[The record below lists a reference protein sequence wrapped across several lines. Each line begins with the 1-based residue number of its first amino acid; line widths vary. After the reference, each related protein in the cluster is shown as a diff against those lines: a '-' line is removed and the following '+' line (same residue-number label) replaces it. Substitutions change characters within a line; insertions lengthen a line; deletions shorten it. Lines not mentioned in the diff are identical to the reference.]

1 MTSLSYTQS
10 PYYRPDIDGLRAI
23 AITWVVL
30 CHAFP
35 NYFGGGF
42 IGVDIFFAISGYLIS
57 SIIFKGLGKGNFSFL
72 EFYAKRSRRIF
83 PALIFVLVV
92 GLIIGALFLTP
103 REFKEMGKSAFFG
116 SVFFENFKL
125 ARGADYFD
133 LSIARNAYMHL
144 WSLGVEEQFYLV
156 FPAIVFVAWKWLK
169 GRILGV
175 LLLMVGL
182 SLATGLYYQPIS
194 DSKAYFW
201 PHCRFWQLGAGVLL
215 AYVHYRATD
224 TNTYGAIRRFFERN
238 GTFFSLAA
246 SAGLVAI
253 LFTYGSVTDA
263 YPGVWAIFPTLCAVF
278 LIASGKEAWFNKAVL
293 SRSSMVYVG
302 WLSYPIYLWHWV
314 FLSIAFSSYA
324 GHIPTHVKWIAILL
338 ACLFAYV
345 SFTFIEVPIRKMKA
359 DKKMLIG
366 TIVALLGTAL
376 LGGAVS
382 KTDGVPQRLSSD
394 LRQALTTITNDRQ
407 TPEANRCTDNPIFD
421 CWTQTGK
428 QDGNVLLIGNSH
440 TEHLKSVF
448 ASFAPNFAR
457 VDIYA
462 AGGTRPLEDV
472 VQRFTEKQLI
482 RDGKAHAVLD
492 AVHRSPAKLVVI
504 SNTWG
509 NINPDEEV
517 LLKDG
522 SKSTFEAV
530 FKQTMLNII
539 NSGKKIAFMIDNPT
553 MPNEMEN
560 CMGIRPINLTKG
572 ECGIA
577 RKAYDNQSASQR
589 EYFTKWALAYPD
601 QIFVIE
607 SGAALCNDE
616 CCSMLGKNK
625 EPLYTDTDHLTDAG
639 AKLVSERA
647 WLSITPILKDI
658 LEKP

>member
-1 MTSLSYTQS
+1 M
-10 PYYRPDIDGLRAI
+10 
-23 AITWVVL
+23 
-30 CHAFP
+30 
-35 NYFGGGF
+35 
-42 IGVDIFFAISGYLIS
+42 
-57 SIIFKGLGKGNFSFL
+57 
-72 EFYAKRSRRIF
+72 
-83 PALIFVLVV
+83 LVV
-92 GLIIGALFLTP
+92 GLIIGGLFLTP
-103 REFKEMGKSAFFG
+103 KEFKEMGKSAFFG
-116 SVFFENFKL
+116 SAFFENFKW

-156 FPAIVFVAWKWLK
+156 FPAIVFVA
-169 GRILGV
+169 
-175 LLLMVGL
+175 
-182 SLATGLYYQPIS
+182 S
-194 DSKAYFW
+194 
-201 PHCRFWQLGAGVLL
+201 
-215 AYVHYRATD
+215 
-224 TNTYGAIRRFFERN
+224 
-238 GTFFSLAA
+238 
-246 SAGLVAI
+246 
-253 LFTYGSVTDA
+253 
-263 YPGVWAIFPTLCAVF
+263 
-278 LIASGKEAWFNKAVL
+278 
-293 SRSSMVYVG
+293 
-302 WLSYPIYLWHWV
+302 
-314 FLSIAFSSYA
+314 
-324 GHIPTHVKWIAILL
+324 
-338 ACLFAYV
+338 
-345 SFTFIEVPIRKMKA
+345 
-359 DKKMLIG
+359 
-366 TIVALLGTAL
+366 
-376 LGGAVS
+376 
-382 KTDGVPQRLSSD
+382 
-394 LRQALTTITNDRQ
+394 
-407 TPEANRCTDNPIFD
+407 IFD

-492 AVHRSPAKLVVI
+492 AVHRSPSKLVVI

-616 CCSMLGKNK
+616 YCSMLGKSK
-625 EPLYTDTDHLTDAG
+625 EPLYTDTGHLTDAG

>member
-1 MTSLSYTQS
+1 MSL
-10 PYYRPDIDGLRAI
+10 
-23 AITWVVL
+23 
-30 CHAFP
+30 
-35 NYFGGGF
+35 
-42 IGVDIFFAISGYLIS
+42 
-57 SIIFKGLGKGNFSFL
+57 
-72 EFYAKRSRRIF
+72 
-83 PALIFVLVV
+83 V
-92 GLIIGALFLTP
+92 GLTRVSLD
-103 REFKEMGKSAFFG
+103 S

-125 ARGADYFD
+125 ARGEDYFD

-182 SLATGLYYQPIS
+182 SLATALYYQPIS

-589 EYFTKWALAYPD
+589 EYFTKWALTYPY

-616 CCSMLGKNK
+616 YCSMLGKSK
-625 EPLYTDTDHLTDAG
+625 EPLYTDTGHLTDAG

>member
-92 GLIIGALFLTP
+92 GLIIGGLFLTP

-125 ARGADYFD
+125 ARGEDYFD

-182 SLATGLYYQPIS
+182 SLATALYYQPIS

-616 CCSMLGKNK
+616 YCSMLGKSK
-625 EPLYTDTDHLTDAG
+625 EPLYTDTGHLTDAG

>member
-92 GLIIGALFLTP
+92 GLIIGGLFLTP

-125 ARGADYFD
+125 ARGEDYFD
-133 LSIARNAYMHL
+133 LSIVRNAYMHL
-144 WSLGVEEQFYLV
+144 WFLGVEEQFYLV

-182 SLATGLYYQPIS
+182 SLATALYYQPIS

-589 EYFTKWALAYPD
+589 EYFTKWALTYPY

-616 CCSMLGKNK
+616 YCSMLGKSK
-625 EPLYTDTDHLTDAG
+625 EPLYTDTGHLTDAG

>member
-1 MTSLSYTQS
+1 MRSLSYTQS

-92 GLIIGALFLTP
+92 GLIIGGWFLTP

-125 ARGADYFD
+125 ARGEDYFD

-238 GTFFSLAA
+238 GTFFSSAA

-263 YPGVWAIFPTLCAVF
+263 YPGVWAIFPTLCAVL

-616 CCSMLGKNK
+616 YCSMLGKSK
-625 EPLYTDTDHLTDAG
+625 EPLYTDTGHLTDAG

>member
-1 MTSLSYTQS
+1 M
-10 PYYRPDIDGLRAI
+10 
-23 AITWVVL
+23 
-30 CHAFP
+30 
-35 NYFGGGF
+35 
-42 IGVDIFFAISGYLIS
+42 
-57 SIIFKGLGKGNFSFL
+57 
-72 EFYAKRSRRIF
+72 
-83 PALIFVLVV
+83 
-92 GLIIGALFLTP
+92 
-103 REFKEMGKSAFFG
+103 
-116 SVFFENFKL
+116 
-125 ARGADYFD
+125 
-133 LSIARNAYMHL
+133 
-144 WSLGVEEQFYLV
+144 
-156 FPAIVFVAWKWLK
+156 
-169 GRILGV
+169 
-175 LLLMVGL
+175 
-182 SLATGLYYQPIS
+182 
-194 DSKAYFW
+194 
-201 PHCRFWQLGAGVLL
+201 
-215 AYVHYRATD
+215 HYRATD

-253 LFTYGSVTDA
+253 LFTYGLVTDA

-616 CCSMLGKNK
+616 YCSMLGKSK
-625 EPLYTDTDHLTDAG
+625 EPLYTDTGHLTDAG